1 MKRSSIVVFLL
12 VMLMLSIT
20 LLAGCGGG
28 SDIGATDDGATVD
41 EGGTTDEETEADES
55 GTTGGKTFTL
65 AELAEFDGKDG
76 KPAYVA
82 VDGVVYDVSGS
93 SEWPQGD
100 HTPCNLDAMA
110 GEDLSEVL
118 EQSPTR
124 MRALIEAMPVV
135 GTLAP

>member
-12 VMLMLSIT
+12 VMLMLSIA

-28 SDIGATDDGATVD
+28 SDTGATDDGATVD
-41 EGGTTDEETEADES
+41 EGS
-55 GTTGGKTFTL
+55 TTGGETFTL
-65 AELAEFDGKDG
+65 AELAEFDGKGG

-82 VDGVVYDVSGS
+82 VDGVVYDVSDS
-93 SEWPQGD
+93 TQWPQGD
-100 HTPCNLDAMA
+100 HSPCDLDAAA
-110 GEDLSEVL
+110 GKDLSGVL
-118 EQSPTR
+118 EQSPAR